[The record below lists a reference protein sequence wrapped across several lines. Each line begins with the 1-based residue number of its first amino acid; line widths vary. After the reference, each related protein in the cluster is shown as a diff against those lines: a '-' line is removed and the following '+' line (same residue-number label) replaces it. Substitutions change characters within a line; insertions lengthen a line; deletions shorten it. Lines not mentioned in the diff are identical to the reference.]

1 MFLSSTRGVGKIF
14 LPNIF
19 RRQTME
25 KFFNFSYDYQ
35 LIIKHLLANVPDW
48 KPDEQIIYRDKFSY
62 TYMDFYKRVHKLANL
77 LKALG
82 VEKGDVVA
90 VMDWDSHRYL
100 EHYYAV
106 PMMGAVLHQVNV
118 RLSPEQ
124 LLYTINHAEDKIL
137 VMHKDFE
144 PLVQKVKGNFETVK
158 HIIFISDGD
167 NDYAPQFET
176 VGEYEEL
183 IGKQSD
189 EFDFPE
195 LDERTVATT
204 FYTTGTTGN
213 PKGVYFTHRQL
224 VLHTIAVASA
234 FGNFGSPISFTQSDV
249 YMPLTPMFHVHAW
262 GVPYIATLLGVKQIY
277 PGRYDDLLVKLI
289 LQHKVTFSHCVPTI
303 LQMVLDNP
311 ATANL
316 DFSQWKVVIGG
327 AALTKSLARKA
338 LERNIKVMSGYGL
351 SETAPVLT
359 LAMLR
364 PGEENLDIDKKVDLL
379 TRTGFPI
386 PLVYAKVVDENM
398 NEKPRGKEN
407 VGEIVVRT
415 PWLTKGYFKVV
426 EKSKELW
433 KGGWMHTGDI
443 AYRSED
449 GYFKITDRL
458 KDVIKTGGEWVSSL
472 ELENMIEQSKFVA
485 QAAVIGVPDE
495 KWDERPVA
503 FYAPIKDAPAHD
515 EIEKDILEILR
526 DFVKVG
532 KIEKWAIP
540 NRFIQLDELPKT
552 SVGKL
557 DKKFLRK
564 LYAEKYA

>member
-1 MFLSSTRGVGKIF
+1 
-14 LPNIF
+14 
-19 RRQTME
+19 ME
-25 KFFNFSYDYQ
+25 KFVNFGYNYQ
-35 LIIKHLLANVPDW
+35 LIIKHLLTHTLDW
-48 KPDEQIIYRDKFSY
+48 KPEEKIIYRDKFSY
-62 TYMDFYKRVHKLANL
+62 TYRDFYKRVHKLANL
-77 LKALG
+77 LKSLG
-82 VEKGDVVA
+82 VEKGDMVA

-100 EHYYAV
+100 EHYYAA
-106 PMMGAVLHQVNV
+106 PMMGAILHQVNV

-124 LLYTINHAEDKIL
+124 MLYTINHAEDKIL
-137 VMHKDFE
+137 VVHKDFE
-144 PLVQKVKGNFETVK
+144 PLVKKIKANFETVK
-158 HIIFISDGD
+158 GIVFISDGD
-167 NDYAPQFET
+167 ENYSPEVES

-183 IGKQSD
+183 LSAQSE
-189 EFDFPE
+189 EFDFPD
-195 LDERTVATT
+195 LDENTVATT

-224 VLHTIAVASA
+224 VLHTLAVATA
-234 FGNFGSPISFTQSDV
+234 FGNFGNPISFTEKDV

-262 GVPYIATLLGVKQIY
+262 GVPYIATLMGVKQVY
-277 PGRYDDLLVKLI
+277 PGRYDELLVKLL

-311 ATANL
+311 ATQNL
-316 DFSQWKVVIGG
+316 DFSNWKVVIGG

-359 LAMLR
+359 LAQFK
-364 PGEENLDIDKKVDLL
+364 PGEEKIEMEEKLGLL
-379 TRTGFPI
+379 TRTGFPV
-386 PLVYAKVVDENM
+386 PLVQAKIVDEQM
-398 NEKPRGKEN
+398 NELPRGN
-407 VGEIVVRT
+407 GGVGEIVVRA
-415 PWLTKGYFKVV
+415 PWLTGGYFKVE

-433 KGGWMHTGDI
+433 RGGWMHTGDI
-443 AYRSED
+443 GYRDEE

-472 ELENMIEQSKFVA
+472 DLENMIEQSNFVA

-495 KWDERPVA
+495 RWGERPVA
-503 FYAPIKDAPAHD
+503 FFKPAKNAPAED
-515 EIEKDILEILR
+515 EIERDVIKILKT
-526 DFVKVG
+526 FVEAG

-540 NRFIQLDELPKT
+540 NKFIPMEELPKT

-564 LYAEKYA
+564 LYAEKYG